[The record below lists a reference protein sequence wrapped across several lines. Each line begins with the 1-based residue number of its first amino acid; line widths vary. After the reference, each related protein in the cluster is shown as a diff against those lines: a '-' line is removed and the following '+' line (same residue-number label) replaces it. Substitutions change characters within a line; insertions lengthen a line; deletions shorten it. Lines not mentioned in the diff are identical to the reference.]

1 MTGFLIIVSFAAII
15 LVLIYEFYH
24 KSLSIVL
31 WVSLVIFFG
40 FSHITQLFDMQTSAE
55 TLNRVSI
62 FVLLFCAIY
71 LGGRMVMH
79 KSSLDFQQKEIEGIS
94 STVYARFA
102 SWLYFIFVSG
112 TLLYCILAIVYAG
125 GISNLTKTA
134 IYGFRRRNFLII
146 ILSYIL
152 QATVQVSLYYLFT
165 GNKKRFI
172 VCAVCIIVR
181 GLVSF
186 TRTYLIELFIA
197 LVLYYIYK
205 KRKVKVKTIVL
216 GIVIGGIAIYAMYLL
231 RGFRYYYGF
240 SDIGSISFSDLNAHA
255 AGFIKDRNG
264 DLFLGSFF
272 YSIVEYGKRIEG
284 IIPGATYFRLLLL
297 PIPSELSFGVK
308 PEDICVSLGV
318 FFGGAASSNLVS
330 YTVTP
335 TLFGDLY
342 ANFMFFGVFGGL
354 LWAAIIS
361 FFDRIVEKRTKIFKI
376 FTMML
381 IASAYINIARGSVY
395 NACANIFY
403 GIIIQWLVYKVSRS
417 VHIKIKLH

>member
-1 MTGFLIIVSFAAII
+1 
-15 LVLIYEFYH
+15 
-24 KSLSIVL
+24 
-31 WVSLVIFFG
+31 
-40 FSHITQLFDMQTSAE
+40 
-55 TLNRVSI
+55 
-62 FVLLFCAIY
+62 
-71 LGGRMVMH
+71 
-79 KSSLDFQQKEIEGIS
+79 
-94 STVYARFA
+94 
-102 SWLYFIFVSG
+102 
-112 TLLYCILAIVYAG
+112 
-125 GISNLTKTA
+125 
-134 IYGFRRRNFLII
+134 
-146 ILSYIL
+146 
-152 QATVQVSLYYLFT
+152 
-165 GNKKRFI
+165 
-172 VCAVCIIVR
+172 
-181 GLVSF
+181 
-186 TRTYLIELFIA
+186 
-197 LVLYYIYK
+197 
-205 KRKVKVKTIVL
+205 
-216 GIVIGGIAIYAMYLL
+216 VIGGIAIYAMYLL

-240 SDIGSISFSDLNAHA
+240 SNIGSISFSDLNAHA
-255 AGFIKDRNG
+255 AGFLKDGNG

-318 FFGGAASSNLVS
+318 FFGGAASSNIIS